1 MGTDIL
7 RNYMKRLTSYLVLLM
22 SILALTISTTLQ
34 AHAVAAV
41 TIGLKTSASSTTVGS
56 DVTITVS
63 VTTAETVSDVR
74 AKVNYDAGKLTFV
87 SADFAGLPLDQDFG
101 SGNFT
106 GYYIVDRGKLSSFP
120 SGTFDVARLTFKA
133 KAAGSAVVSIA
144 NGESSVGSGNPADNG
159 AAHAPQTA
167 GSTSITIADAA
178 APAPAPQQNTAV
190 ANPKKTTPNPNA
202 TTPTAAE
209 QGLPNDEPVPVAA
222 ENEIIDPGYAATI
235 KVVNSEGSPRQ
246 GVKVALNGEE
256 KETDE
261 NGTAIF
267 EGLALGSYDVTI
279 DGKVQS
285 IMIEGGDK
293 ATDQQFVLTSDKKE
307 LNKDLIKYAAIAVAI
322 LIVLLIIGRMIYK
335 KLQFKKRFGA
345 QAVAPTATQQNISQ
359 PIVKVD
365 DDFFKPKT
373 PEAETVIRPTE
384 KQE

>member
-1 MGTDIL
+1 MGTGIL
-7 RNYMKRLTSYLVLLM
+7 RTYMRKLTTYSVLLLM
-22 SILALTISTTLQ
+22 ALALTMSATLRVD
-34 AHAVAAV
+34 AVSAV
-41 TIGLKTSASSTTVGS
+41 TIGVRSSSASTTVGS
-56 DVTITVS
+56 DITITVS
-63 VTTAETVSDVR
+63 VTTSETASDVR
-74 AKVNYDAGKLTFV
+74 ARVNYDAGKLTFV

-106 GYYIVDRGKLSSFP
+106 GYYIVDRGKLSGFP
-120 SGTFDVARLTFKA
+120 SGTFDVARLTFKT
-133 KAAGSAVVSIA
+133 KAAGSATVSIA

-159 AAHAPQTA
+159 AAHTPQTA
-167 GSTSITIADAA
+167 GTTAVTIAEAA
-178 APAPAPQQNTAV
+178 TQPPATQQNTAV

-235 KVVNSEGSPRQ
+235 KVVTADGSPRQ
-246 GVKVALNGEE
+246 GAKVALNGEE

-261 NGTAIF
+261 NGTATF
-267 EGLALGSYDVTI
+267 EGLTLGSYDVTI
-279 DGKVQS
+279 DGKVQT
-285 IMIEGGDK
+285 ITIESGDK
-293 ATDQQFVLTSDKKE
+293 AADQQFVLTSDKKE
-307 LNKDLIKYAAIAVAI
+307 LNKDLIKYAAIAAAI

-345 QAVAPTATQQNISQ
+345 QAAGTQAMQQNVSQ
-359 PIVKVD
+359 PVVKVD